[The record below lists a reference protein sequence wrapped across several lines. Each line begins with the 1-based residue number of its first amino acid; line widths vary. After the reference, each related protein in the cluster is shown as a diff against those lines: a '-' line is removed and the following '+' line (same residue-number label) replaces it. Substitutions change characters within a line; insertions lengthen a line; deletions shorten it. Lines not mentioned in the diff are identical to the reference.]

1 MALNKVMLM
10 GIVERKPEVR
20 YTEQGVAV
28 ASVQLGTVERGY
40 RLQNGTSVP
49 PRKDLHN
56 VVLWRDLAEY
66 VETHVKP
73 GDRLYVEGKKRQRS
87 YTDQSGHKH
96 YLMEVYA
103 ETMGVLP
110 TPAVAPVQA
119 AAGGSA
125 APDHSSADAYP
136 LTLNKVMLIG
146 NVGREPDVRH
156 LDNGVAV
163 ATFSL
168 ATGERGYRQQNG
180 TEVPERTDWHDIVLW
195 RRLAET
201 AERYVHKGDRLFI
214 EGKMRTRSY
223 DDPNNGMKRTITEV
237 FADNMEMLTLRS
249 AVVPASGTA
258 SPTGPAGA
266 GPTDVL
272 TSRDSLP
279 F

>member
-10 GIVERKPEVR
+10 GVVERKPEVR

-28 ASVQLGTVERGY
+28 ASVQLGTLERGY

-56 VVLWRDLAEY
+56 IVLWRDLAEY

-87 YTDQSGHKH
+87 YTDQSGHRH
-96 YLMEVYA
+96 YVMEVYA
-103 ETMGVLP
+103 DSMGMLP
-110 TPAVAPVQA
+110 AMPASAPAPQA
-119 AAGGSA
+119 AGAG
-125 APDHSSADAYP
+125 SSMEADAYP
-136 LTLNKVMLIG
+136 MTLNKVMLIG
-146 NVGREPDVRH
+146 NVGREPEVRH
-156 LDNGVAV
+156 LDNGVSV

-168 ATGERGYRQQNG
+168 ATSERGYRQQDG
-180 TEVPERTDWHDIVLW
+180 TEVPERADWHDIVLW

-237 FADNMEMLTLRS
+237 FADNMEMLS
-249 AVVPASGTA
+249 ARAAAPSSVTPAA
-258 SPTGPAGA
+258 APVDAAKGA
-266 GPTDVL
+266 GDIL
-272 TSRDSLP
+272 TSRDKLP

>member
-28 ASVQLGTVERGY
+28 ASVQLGTLERGY

-56 VVLWRDLAEY
+56 IVLWRDLAEY
-66 VETHVKP
+66 VETHVKS

-87 YTDQSGHKH
+87 YTDQSGHRH
-96 YLMEVYA
+96 YVMEVYA
-103 ETMGVLP
+103 DSMGML
-110 TPAVAPVQA
+110 PVQPASASASQTAGA
-119 AAGGSA
+119 A
-125 APDHSSADAYP
+125 SSMEADAYP
-136 LTLNKVMLIG
+136 MTLNKVMLIG
-146 NVGREPDVRH
+146 NVGREPEVRH
-156 LDNGVAV
+156 LDNGVSV

-168 ATGERGYRQQNG
+168 ATGERGYRQQDG

-237 FADNMEMLTLRS
+237 FADNMEMLS
-249 AVVPASGTA
+249 ARATSPSSVTPAATPADTAKGT
-258 SPTGPAGA
+258 G
-266 GPTDVL
+266 DIL
-272 TSRDSLP
+272 TSRDKLP